1 MSEEV
6 KFLPFEEARGVVA
19 AIQEE
24 EDIHNQDRRILTV
37 YNHDNREVCWFDFE
51 ELEKAIGD
59 DVPKDQKKEMIEDY
73 VLKHI
78 PDWALDI

>member
-1 MSEEV
+1 MSEDI
-6 KFLPFEEARGVVA
+6 KFLSLKEAMPLVG

-24 EDIHNQDRRILTV
+24 EDIHHQDRRILTV
-37 YNHDNREVCWFDFE
+37 YNKDNRELCWFDFE
-51 ELEKAIGD
+51 ELEKIVA
-59 DVPKDQKKEMIEDY
+59 DVPKEKKKEMIEDY

>member
-1 MSEEV
+1 MGEDV
-6 KFLPFEEARGVVA
+6 KYLSLQDAIQLVG

-24 EDIHNQDRRILTV
+24 ENIREQDKRILTV
-37 YNHDNREVCWFDFE
+37 YNKDNRELCWFDFE
-51 ELEKAIGD
+51 ELEKAVG
-59 DVPKDQKKEMIEDY
+59 DVPKEQRKEMVEDY

>member
-1 MSEEV
+1 MGEDTKYLS
-6 KFLPFEEARGVVA
+6 LQEAIQLVG

-24 EDIHNQDRRILTV
+24 ENIREQDKRILTV
-37 YNHDNREVCWFDFE
+37 YNKENRELCWFDFE
-51 ELEKAIGD
+51 ELEEAVG
-59 DVPKDQKKEMIEDY
+59 DVPKDQKKEMVEDY

>member
-6 KFLPFEEARGVVA
+6 KYLSLQEAVQLVG

-24 EDIHNQDRRILTV
+24 EDIRNPDRRILTV
-37 YNHDNREVCWFDFE
+37 YNKDDRELCWFDFA
-51 ELEKAIGD
+51 ELEEAVG
-59 DVPKDQKKEMIEDY
+59 DVPKDQKKEMVEDY
-73 VLKHI
+73 ILKHI